1 MDMKV
6 VIVGGVA
13 GGATAAARL
22 RRINESAEIIVFE
35 RGGYVSY
42 ANCGLP
48 YYIGGDITDKRAL
61 TLQTPGSF
69 KARFNVDVRV
79 HSEVTAIDTA
89 AKTVAVRET
98 ETGREY
104 TESYDKLLL
113 SPGAKP
119 TVPDVPGIDNERIF
133 TLRTVEDTFRMK
145 DYIAA
150 AGVKRAVI
158 IGGGFIGLEM
168 AECLTEAG
176 AAVTL
181 LQRSEHVMPN
191 LDFDMASF
199 VHGYMRSKGIDL
211 RRNTPVD
218 RYEAIEN
225 GVRVVTRDGGS
236 IDTDMVLLAIGVT
249 PDTALAAKAGIKLA
263 SKGAIAVNDRMETS
277 VKDVYAVGDAVEI
290 VNPITGAPAVIP
302 LAGPANKQGRIAADN
317 INGGD
322 RHYKGTIGAA
332 VMKLFDMT
340 VAHAGLSEKA
350 AKAAGIDYDYAVTY
364 SPNHATYY
372 PGASNMTLKVLFER
386 ATGRVIGAQIVG
398 FDGVDKRIDTLA
410 EAMRLGL
417 TAYDLTEL
425 EFAYAPPYSSAKDPV
440 NMIGYVIENVV
451 SGRVKQ
457 YHWDEAAA
465 LDRDKVQIVDVRT
478 PREFSHG
485 CIPGAVNIPVDDM
498 RERMC
503 ELDKSKPV
511 YLNCQVGLRSY
522 IAYCI
527 LAQNGFDCYN
537 LAGGYRYWESA
548 ATESSFSVA
557 PCHPCGME
565 I

>member
-1 MDMKV
+1 MHCFP
-6 VIVGGVA
+6 GWP
-13 GGATAAARL
+13 
-22 RRINESAEIIVFE
+22 ES
-35 RGGYVSY
+35 
-42 ANCGLP
+42 
-48 YYIGGDITDKRAL
+48 
-61 TLQTPGSF
+61 
-69 KARFNVDVRV
+69 
-79 HSEVTAIDTA
+79 
-89 AKTVAVRET
+89 
-98 ETGREY
+98 
-104 TESYDKLLL
+104 
-113 SPGAKP
+113 
-119 TVPDVPGIDNERIF
+119 
-133 TLRTVEDTFRMK
+133 
-145 DYIAA
+145 
-150 AGVKRAVI
+150 
-158 IGGGFIGLEM
+158 
-168 AECLTEAG
+168 
-176 AAVTL
+176 
-181 LQRSEHVMPN
+181 
-191 LDFDMASF
+191 
-199 VHGYMRSKGIDL
+199 
-211 RRNTPVD
+211 
-218 RYEAIEN
+218 
-225 GVRVVTRDGGS
+225 
-236 IDTDMVLLAIGVT
+236 
-249 PDTALAAKAGIKLA
+249 
-263 SKGAIAVNDRMETS
+263 
-277 VKDVYAVGDAVEI
+277 
-290 VNPITGAPAVIP
+290 
-302 LAGPANKQGRIAADN
+302 IAADN

-498 RERMC
+498 RERMG

>member
-1 MDMKV
+1 MKV
-6 VIVGGVA
+6 IIVGGVA

-35 RGGYVSY
+35 RGGFVSY

-48 YYIGGDITDKRAL
+48 YYIGGDITEKSAL
-61 TLQTPGSF
+61 TLQSPASF

-89 AKTVAVRET
+89 NKTVAVRET

-119 TVPDVPGIDNERIF
+119 TVPDVPGIDGERIF
-133 TLRTVEDTFRMK
+133 TLRSVEDTYKIK
-145 DYIAA
+145 DFIAETGA
-150 AGVKRAVI
+150 KKAVI

-176 AAVTL
+176 LAVTL

-199 VHGYMRSKGIDL
+199 VHGYMRYKGINL
-211 RRNTPVD
+211 LRNTPVE

-225 GVRVVTRDGGS
+225 GVRVVTKNGDS
-236 IDTDMVLLAIGVT
+236 IDTDLVLLAIGVT

-277 VKDVYAVGDAVEI
+277 APDVYAAGDAVEI

-317 INGGD
+317 MNGGD
-322 RHYKGTIGAA
+322 SRYKGTIGAA

-340 VAHAGLSEKA
+340 VAHVGLSEKT
-350 AKAAGIDYDYAVTY
+350 AKAAQLDYDYAVTY

-372 PGASNMTLKVLFER
+372 PGATNMTLKLIFER
-386 ATGRVIGAQIVG
+386 GSGKVLGAQIVG
-398 FDGVDKRIDTLA
+398 FDGVDKRIDTIA
-410 EAMRLGL
+410 EAIRLGL
-417 TAYDLTEL
+417 TAIDLTEL
-425 EFAYAPPYSSAKDPV
+425 EFAYAPPFSSAKDPV
-440 NMIGYVIENVV
+440 NMVGYVAENVLT
-451 SGRVKQ
+451 GRVKQ
-457 YHWDEAAA
+457 YHWDEEAA
-465 LDRDKVQIVDVRT
+465 LDREKVQIVDVRT
-478 PREFSHG
+478 PREFSRG
-485 CIPGAVNIPVDDM
+485 AIPGAVNIPVDNM
-498 RERMC
+498 RERMG
-503 ELDKSKPV
+503 ELDKAKPV

-522 IAYCI
+522 IACCI
-527 LAQNGFDCYN
+527 LAQHGFDCYN

-548 ATESSFSVA
+548 ATESSFKIA
-557 PCHPCGME
+557 PCHPCGIE
-565 I
+565 IGK